1 VSSSRPPDMSSGAD
15 DARQQERDVHKPRV
29 SKLEIA
35 VWVFLLAILV
45 AVAGPFFMTP
55 RLAADRTTALSS
67 IKCMNLALIAFDNDY
82 GRFPDATTIAD
93 VKAATHTT
101 IPLGDRSS
109 NELFRQLIAV
119 RNHSE
124 MIFWAPSQ
132 GARKK
137 PNNVLGADTLAK
149 GECSF
154 AYVAGLSTKH
164 DPSAPVVMGKVITG
178 TTQFDPAPYGEKA
191 VMLRIDGSARPETI
205 RTDTN
210 EVILG
215 GKNLFDPSQPYW
227 HGKAPDL
234 KHPE

>member
-124 MIFWAPSQ
+124 
-132 GARKK
+132 
-137 PNNVLGADTLAK
+137 
-149 GECSF
+149 
-154 AYVAGLSTKH
+154 
-164 DPSAPVVMGKVITG
+164 
-178 TTQFDPAPYGEKA
+178 
-191 VMLRIDGSARPETI
+191 ARPETI
-205 RTDTN
+205 RTGTN

-234 KHPE
+234 KYPE